1 MCIDY
6 ITIKGDDIYRGLQ
19 LMIGEL
25 IRYDLEEV
33 LSENGFILQHDG
45 KYCEIEFEIIEENDD
60 LKRTLIEITNIY
72 EY

>member
-6 ITIKGDDIYRGLQ
+6 ITIKGADIYRGLQ
-19 LMIGEL
+19 LMIDEL
-25 IRYDLEEV
+25 TCYDLEEA
-33 LSENGFILQHDG
+33 LSENGFVLQFDG
-45 KYCEIEFEIIEENDD
+45 KHCEIEFEIIEENDD